1 MNETEKLQNA
11 FLWKYSISKIKR
23 EIPCNEN
30 KVVELKDVH
39 IPNKFIAEDFNL

>member
-30 KVVELKDVH
+30 KVVGLKDVH